1 MRYLARWAR
10 QNFKSSYEPIKNE
23 SDHLS
28 HPVDEGILW
37 PKNKRK
43 AILTSGMM
51 EVLQGVEILLCTVVV
66 LCNLAVLALV
76 SFGFINIS
84 IIRKAIIPPLLE
96 TTTTTIFVEDPI
108 FAARAPNASGSWQ
121 DLTNN
126 MDIGKVYIANPE
138 RYGLFPSEIQS
149 DIPGYELYPVAMY
162 HQLHCLGTIRR
173 FFYTLKIAEE
183 DAYGGHVGHCF
194 DYLRQS
200 ILCSAD
206 LTLENT
212 GVGWEV
218 EHLCR
223 DPVEVSSFM
232 KSNNEDVRRRVGT

>member
-10 QNFKSSYEPIKNE
+10 QNVKTSYEPIKNE
-23 SDHLS
+23 SDNLS
-28 HPVDEGILW
+28 HLVDDGIPW
-37 PKNKRK
+37 PKKKRK
-43 AILTSGMM
+43 AMLNSGMV
-51 EVLQGVEILLCTVVV
+51 EVLQGVEILLCAVVV
-66 LCNLAVLALV
+66 LCNLTVLALV

-84 IIRKAIIPPLLE
+84 IVREASIPPLLE
-96 TTTTTIFVEDPI
+96 TKTTTIFIEDPK
-108 FAARAPNASGSWQ
+108 FAARALNAASSWQ
-121 DLTNN
+121 NLTNN
-126 MDIGKVYIANPE
+126 MDIGKVYIADPQ
-138 RYGLFPSEIQS
+138 RHKLFPSEIQS
-149 DIPGYELYPVAMY
+149 DIPGYDLYPVAMY

-173 FFYTLKIAEE
+173 FFYSLEISEE

-223 DPVEVSSFM
+223 SPDEVTSFM
-232 KSNNEDVRRRVGT
+232 KANNDDVRRRLMK